1 MSGRYLATDLSIEI
15 PLEHGTETVLIQPGD
30 VTLSPGLSRIIAP
43 QALTDLIGMAN
54 TVADDLD
61 NLTSSLNLIET
72 MKEAFMRTRIDQFAQ
87 EVKVLKGY
95 EPTTEDLRRFLV
107 DRMQHAASL
116 TEKLG
121 GVMRLIGAEGEAG
134 EEVG

>member
-1 MSGRYLATDLSIEI
+1 
-15 PLEHGTETVLIQPGD
+15 
-30 VTLSPGLSRIIAP
+30 
-43 QALTDLIGMAN
+43 
-54 TVADDLD
+54 
-61 NLTSSLNLIET
+61 
-72 MKEAFMRTRIDQFAQ
+72 MRTRIDQFAQ

-121 GVMRLIGAEGEAG
+121 GVMRLIGKEGEAG
-134 EEVG
+134 EEGE